1 MDDNIYHYINH
12 YRVLESMLWQAAVDE
27 INSLSLKRL
36 GKKAKLE
43 LITLRTLELLHAKMI
58 NKNVKS

>member
-1 MDDNIYHYINH
+1 
-12 YRVLESMLWQAAVDE
+12 MLWQAAVDE